1 MKKLTP
7 VILAVALALSILGVL
22 GTRIYQA
29 AAYGGAAPE
38 ILFDSEVIS
47 VPTGADDA
55 ALLAGV
61 TATDAEDGDVTASL
75 VVEGISGRNDDGTV
89 RVTYAVFDSNHHVT
103 KATRAVRYTDY
114 VKPRFALTQ
123 PLVCRTGGNR
133 VLSSYVTA
141 HDSIDGDLSG
151 RVKIALTD
159 ERDDLADELDEAKTR
174 ELALTQ
180 RAQMAEA
187 DVEELQGSLEDVE
200 AGKKAAEDAQKAAEE
215 AKAAAELAL
224 EAAKKSEV
232 EAAASAAEAAEYARQ
247 MAETYQKVVEIK
259 AELMKPE
266 YQSSYSKLTEI
277 QNEIDSLE
285 EEILIDMEA
294 WEELSSQLE
303 ALG

>member
-75 VVEGISGRNDDGTV
+75 VVEGASGRNDDGTV
-89 RVTYAVFDSNHHVT
+89 RVTYAAFDSNHHVT

-159 ERDDLADELDEAKTR
+159 
-174 ELALTQ
+174 
-180 RAQMAEA
+180 
-187 DVEELQGSLEDVE
+187 GSSLVIT
-200 AGKKAAEDAQKAAEE
+200 GTHT
-215 AKAAAELAL
+215 AELRVTNSIGDTASVPVTVEVTAGDPNPARITL
-224 EAAKKSEV
+224 TEYLIYLPAGSGYAPMDYVAGVGDSDSKSGVTASSTVNSNEPGVYEV
-232 EAAASAAEAAEYARQ
+232 VFTYRSGGTESHTRQ
-247 MAETYQKVVEIK
+247 IVVVE
-259 AELMKPE
+259 
-266 YQSSYSKLTEI
+266 
-277 QNEIDSLE
+277 
-285 EEILIDMEA
+285 
-294 WEELSSQLE
+294 
-303 ALG
+303 

>member
-75 VVEGISGRNDDGTV
+75 VVEGVSGRNDDGTV
-89 RVTYAVFDSNHHVT
+89 RVTYAAFDSNHHVT

-159 ERDDLADELDEAKTR
+159 GSSLAITGTHTAELRVTNSNGGGPQSCAHHAHRVSDLSSGRQRLCADGLRCRCRRQRQQERRHGELDR
-174 ELALTQ
+174 EQQ
-180 RAQMAEA
+180 RARR
-187 DVEELQGSLEDVE
+187 V
-200 AGKKAAEDAQKAAEE
+200 
-215 AKAAAELAL
+215 
-224 EAAKKSEV
+224 
-232 EAAASAAEAAEYARQ
+232 
-247 MAETYQKVVEIK
+247 
-259 AELMKPE
+259 
-266 YQSSYSKLTEI
+266 
-277 QNEIDSLE
+277 
-285 EEILIDMEA
+285 
-294 WEELSSQLE
+294 
-303 ALG
+303 

>member
-7 VILAVALALSILGVL
+7 VILAVALALSVLGVL

-61 TATDAEDGDVTASL
+61 MATDAEDGDVTASL
-75 VVEGISGRNDDGTV
+75 LVEGISGRNDDGTV
-89 RVTYAVFDSNHHVT
+89 QVTYAAFDSNHHVT

-114 VKPRFALTQ
+114 TKPRFALTQ

-159 ERDDLADELDEAKTR
+159 GSSLAISGTH
-174 ELALTQ
+174 T
-180 RAQMAEA
+180 
-187 DVEELQGSLEDVE
+187 
-200 AGKKAAEDAQKAAEE
+200 
-215 AKAAAELAL
+215 AELRVTNSLGDTAAVPVTVEVSAADTNPVGL
-224 EAAKKSEV
+224 PAGEAADPQLLPQHV
-232 EAAASAAEAAEYARQ
+232 LHPAHTARHLPARQ
-247 MAETYQKVVEIK
+247 RRGAHRADPRGGHRGPARPRDGEDR
-259 AELMKPE
+259 PR
-266 YQSSYSKLTEI
+266 
-277 QNEIDSLE
+277 
-285 EEILIDMEA
+285 
-294 WEELSSQLE
+294 
-303 ALG
+303 

>member
-1 MKKLTP
+1 VKKLTP
-7 VILAVALALSILGVL
+7 VILAVALALSVLGVL

-89 RVTYAVFDSNHHVT
+89 RVTYAAFDSNHHVT

-151 RVKIALTD
+151 RI
-159 ERDDLADELDEAKTR
+159 
-174 ELALTQ
+174 
-180 RAQMAEA
+180 
-187 DVEELQGSLEDVE
+187 
-200 AGKKAAEDAQKAAEE
+200 
-215 AKAAAELAL
+215 
-224 EAAKKSEV
+224 
-232 EAAASAAEAAEYARQ
+232 
-247 MAETYQKVVEIK
+247 
-259 AELMKPE
+259 
-266 YQSSYSKLTEI
+266 
-277 QNEIDSLE
+277 
-285 EEILIDMEA
+285 
-294 WEELSSQLE
+294 
-303 ALG
+303 

>member
-7 VILAVALALSILGVL
+7 VILAVALALSVLGVL

-75 VVEGISGRNDDGTV
+75 LVEGISGRNDDGTV
-89 RVTYAVFDSNHHVT
+89 QVTYAAFDSNHHVT

-114 VKPRFALTQ
+114 TKPRFALTQ

-159 ERDDLADELDEAKTR
+159 GSSLAITGTPTK
-174 ELALTQ
+174 
-180 RAQMAEA
+180 
-187 DVEELQGSLEDVE
+187 
-200 AGKKAAEDAQKAAEE
+200 AG
-215 AKAAAELAL
+215 
-224 EAAKKSEV
+224 EV
-232 EAAASAAEAAEYARQ
+232 EITVTLQIPLVRGFGSRFPNNVHVGSPTATEVTR
-247 MAETYQKVVEIK
+247 TFT
-259 AELMKPE
+259 
-266 YQSSYSKLTEI
+266 LTIGE
-277 QNEIDSLE
+277 
-285 EEILIDMEA
+285 
-294 WEELSSQLE
+294 
-303 ALG
+303 

>member
-7 VILAVALALSILGVL
+7 VILAVALALSVLGVL

-47 VPTGADDA
+47 VPTGADEA

-75 VVEGISGRNDDGTV
+75 LVEGISGRNDDGTV
-89 RVTYAVFDSNHHVT
+89 QVTYAAFDSNHHVT

-114 VKPRFALTQ
+114 TKPRFALTQ

-159 ERDDLADELDEAKTR
+159 GSSLAIAGTHTAELRVTNSLGDTAAVPVTVEVSAADTNPAGITLTEYLIYLPAGGSYAPMDYVAGVGGSDSKSGVPARRTR
-174 ELALTQ
+174 HRITQ
-180 RAQMAEA
+180 RKGSAHEHDPDRYRNTISAYR
-187 DVEELQGSLEDVE
+187 QG
-200 AGKKAAEDAQKAAEE
+200 GRFRRG
-215 AKAAAELAL
+215 
-224 EAAKKSEV
+224 
-232 EAAASAAEAAEYARQ
+232 YPR
-247 MAETYQKVVEIK
+247 
-259 AELMKPE
+259 
-266 YQSSYSKLTEI
+266 
-277 QNEIDSLE
+277 
-285 EEILIDMEA
+285 
-294 WEELSSQLE
+294 
-303 ALG
+303 

>member
-22 GTRIYQA
+22 GTHIYQA

-75 VVEGISGRNDDGTV
+75 VVEGVSG
-89 RVTYAVFDSNHHVT
+89 SNHHVT

-114 VKPRFALTQ
+114 TKPRFALTQ
-123 PLVCRTGGNR
+123 PLVCRTGGSR
-133 VLSSYVTA
+133 VLSSCVTA

-159 ERDDLADELDEAKTR
+159 GSSLAITG
-174 ELALTQ
+174 THT
-180 RAQMAEA
+180 
-187 DVEELQGSLEDVE
+187 
-200 AGKKAAEDAQKAAEE
+200 
-215 AKAAAELAL
+215 AELRVTNSIGDTASVPVTVEVTAGDPNPARITL
-224 EAAKKSEV
+224 TEYLIYLPAGSGYAPMDYVAGVGDSDSKSGVTASSTVNSNEPGVYEV
-232 EAAASAAEAAEYARQ
+232 VFTYRSGGTESHTRQ
-247 MAETYQKVVEIK
+247 IVVVE
-259 AELMKPE
+259 
-266 YQSSYSKLTEI
+266 
-277 QNEIDSLE
+277 
-285 EEILIDMEA
+285 
-294 WEELSSQLE
+294 
-303 ALG
+303 

>member
-7 VILAVALALSILGVL
+7 VILAVALALSVLGVL

-75 VVEGISGRNDDGTV
+75 VVEGVSGRNDDGTV
-89 RVTYAVFDSNHHVT
+89 RVTYAAFDSNHHVT

-159 ERDDLADELDEAKTR
+159 GSSLAISGTH
-174 ELALTQ
+174 T
-180 RAQMAEA
+180 
-187 DVEELQGSLEDVE
+187 
-200 AGKKAAEDAQKAAEE
+200 
-215 AKAAAELAL
+215 AELRVTNSLGDTA
-224 EAAKKSEV
+224 SVPVTVEV
-232 EAAASAAEAAEYARQ
+232 TAGIPIPRASRSRS
-247 MAETYQKVVEIK
+247 I
-259 AELMKPE
+259 
-266 YQSSYSKLTEI
+266 
-277 QNEIDSLE
+277 
-285 EEILIDMEA
+285 
-294 WEELSSQLE
+294 
-303 ALG
+303 

>member
-7 VILAVALALSILGVL
+7 VILAVALALSVLGVL

-89 RVTYAVFDSNHHVT
+89 RVTYAAFDSNHHVT

-114 VKPRFALTQ
+114 VKPRFTLSQ
-123 PLVCRTGGNR
+123 PLVCRTGGSR

-151 RVKIALTD
+151 RIKIALTD
-159 ERDDLADELDEAKTR
+159 GSSLAITG
-174 ELALTQ
+174 THT
-180 RAQMAEA
+180 
-187 DVEELQGSLEDVE
+187 
-200 AGKKAAEDAQKAAEE
+200 
-215 AKAAAELAL
+215 AELRVTNSLGDTASVPVTVEVTAGDPNPARITL
-224 EAAKKSEV
+224 TEYLIYLPAGSGYAPMDYVAGVGDSDSKSGVTASSTVNSNEPGVYEV
-232 EAAASAAEAAEYARQ
+232 VFTYRSGGTESHTRQ
-247 MAETYQKVVEIK
+247 IVVVE
-259 AELMKPE
+259 
-266 YQSSYSKLTEI
+266 
-277 QNEIDSLE
+277 
-285 EEILIDMEA
+285 
-294 WEELSSQLE
+294 
-303 ALG
+303 

>member
-7 VILAVALALSILGVL
+7 VILAVALALSVLGVL

-75 VVEGISGRNDDGTV
+75 LVEGISGRNDDGTV
-89 RVTYAVFDSNHHVT
+89 QVTYAAFDSNHHVT

-159 ERDDLADELDEAKTR
+159 GSSLAISGTH
-174 ELALTQ
+174 T
-180 RAQMAEA
+180 
-187 DVEELQGSLEDVE
+187 
-200 AGKKAAEDAQKAAEE
+200 
-215 AKAAAELAL
+215 AELRVTNSL
-224 EAAKKSEV
+224 GDTAAVPVTVEV
-232 EAAASAAEAAEYARQ
+232 SAADTNPAGIMLTEYLIYLPAGGSYAPMDYVAGVGGSDSKSGVTASSTVNMNVPGAYEVVFTYRSGSTESHTRQ
-247 MAETYQKVVEIK
+247 IVVVE
-259 AELMKPE
+259 
-266 YQSSYSKLTEI
+266 
-277 QNEIDSLE
+277 
-285 EEILIDMEA
+285 
-294 WEELSSQLE
+294 
-303 ALG
+303 